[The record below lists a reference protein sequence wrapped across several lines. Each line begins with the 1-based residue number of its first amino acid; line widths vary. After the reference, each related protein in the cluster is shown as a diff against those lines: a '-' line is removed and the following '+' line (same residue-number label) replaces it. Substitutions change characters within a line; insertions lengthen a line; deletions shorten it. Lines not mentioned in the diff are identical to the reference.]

1 MSQASNSIVIA
12 SCFSS
17 FRSKP
22 FKQTAN
28 GLVTHEKQLTND
40 TKINYLFFC
49 VYVFYSNKPP
59 KSPIIYILKVNR
71 GHYDGI

>member
-28 GLVTHEKQLTND
+28 GLVTNEKQLTND
-40 TKINYLFFC
+40 TKINYLFLC
-49 VYVFYSNKPP
+49 VCILLKQATQVPHHLYF
-59 KSPIIYILKVNR
+59 KS
-71 GHYDGI
+71 